1 MDIVFDP
8 AKKDKACYIFGAG
21 SFYGLLREPAEG
33 DLIIAA
39 DGGIRY
45 LEELGIRPDI
55 VLGDF
60 DSGDEAEARE
70 LAGRSSAELVKL
82 NVIKD
87 VSDSAAA
94 MDIGRERG
102 YRLFYFYG
110 CTGGRLDHTL
120 ASIQDL
126 AKLASE
132 GCEAYLFD
140 EEAAVTAIDS
150 GSISFPGYERGF
162 ISVFSF
168 TEKAE
173 GVWEKGLKYELED
186 AELCSTFPLGLSNE
200 FIGEKARISVRMGQL
215 IIYFQIGR

>member
-1 MDIVFDP
+1 M
-8 AKKDKACYIFGAG
+8 KKKAFALTMAAVMAAASLAG
-21 SFYGLLREPAEG
+21 CGSAGEETTAAETAAETAASG
-33 DLIIAA
+33 DEA
-39 DGGIRY
+39 
-45 LEELGIRPDI
+45 EETTA
-55 VLGDF
+55 
-60 DSGDEAEARE
+60 SGDEAEARE

-140 EEAAVTAIDS
+140 EKAAVTAIDS
-150 GSISFPGYERGF
+150 GSRSFPGYERGF

-186 AELCSTFPLGLSNE
+186 AELCSAFPLGLSNE
-200 FIGEKARISVRMGQL
+200 FIGEKARISVRKGQL